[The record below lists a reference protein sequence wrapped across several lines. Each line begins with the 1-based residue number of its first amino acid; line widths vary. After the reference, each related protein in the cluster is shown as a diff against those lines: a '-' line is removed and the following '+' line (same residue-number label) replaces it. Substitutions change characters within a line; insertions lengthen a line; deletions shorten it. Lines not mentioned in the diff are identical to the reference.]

1 MLRLGILC
9 YTLGAVQ
16 FTIALLSTLFIRRS
30 TKENNMAAQAKFA
43 VGDIVK
49 LKSGGPEM
57 TVKTEPDSPSQYYDC
72 QWFAGKKLESGRFP
86 ANSLESVK
94 AEKP

>member
-1 MLRLGILC
+1 
-9 YTLGAVQ
+9 
-16 FTIALLSTLFIRRS
+16 
-30 TKENNMAAQAKFA
+30 MAAQVVFA

-57 TVKTEPDSPSQYYDC
+57 TIQSVPDASSARYYNC

-86 ANSLESVK
+86 ENSLESVA
-94 AEKP
+94 AEKT